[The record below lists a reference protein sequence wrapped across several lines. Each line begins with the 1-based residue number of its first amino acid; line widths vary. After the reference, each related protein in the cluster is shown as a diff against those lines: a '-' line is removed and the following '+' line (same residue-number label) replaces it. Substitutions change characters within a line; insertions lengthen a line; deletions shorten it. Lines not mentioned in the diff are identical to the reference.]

1 MDCDE
6 IIVKNEPACVDR
18 PTRSSVK
25 RQMSKQQRSKTDASK
40 TSSKR
45 PKLSTKQFYFI
56 YLNLFKFKAIKLLC
70 KSKVE

>member
-1 MDCDE
+1 MDCGE
-6 IIVKNEPACVDR
+6 IFVKNEPVCVDR

-25 RQMSKQQRSKTDASK
+25 RQISQSKTGASK

-56 YLNLFKFKAIKLLC
+56 YLYLTAIKL
-70 KSKVE
+70 

>member
-6 IIVKNEPACVDR
+6 IIVKNEPVCFDR

-25 RQMSKQQRSKTDASK
+25 RQISKQQPSKTDASK

-45 PKLSTKQFYFI
+45 PKFSTKQFYFI
-56 YLNLFKFKAIKLLC
+56 YLYLNANKL
-70 KSKVE
+70 

>member
-6 IIVKNEPACVDR
+6 IFVKNEPVCVDR

-25 RQMSKQQRSKTDASK
+25 RQISQSK

-45 PKLSTKQFYFI
+45 PKLSTKQFYSIFL
-56 YLNLFKFKAIKLLC
+56 YLAAIKLLC
-70 KSKVE
+70 KLKMD